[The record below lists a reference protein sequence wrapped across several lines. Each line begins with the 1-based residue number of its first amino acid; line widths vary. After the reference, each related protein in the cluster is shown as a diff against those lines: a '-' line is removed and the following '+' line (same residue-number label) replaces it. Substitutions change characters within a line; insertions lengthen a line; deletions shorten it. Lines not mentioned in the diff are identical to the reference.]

1 MFKLIIKHSV
11 IMFIGFLLLFLIAFF
26 QKDAGDII
34 FILLS
39 FLYTFCYLTCIFLVY
54 RKDLKKMFIV
64 SILLCLSLLI
74 IGIIFI
80 QINNAREKGEEVK
93 MIEEKL

>member
-1 MFKLIIKHSV
+1 MII
-11 IMFIGFLLLFLIAFF
+11 FIGFLLLFLIAFF

-39 FLYTFCYLTCIFLVY
+39 VLYTFCYLTCIILVY
-54 RKDLKKMFIV
+54 RKDLKKMFIA

-80 QINNAREKGEEVK
+80 QINNSREKGEEVK

>member
-1 MFKLIIKHSV
+1 
-11 IMFIGFLLLFLIAFF
+11 
-26 QKDAGDII
+26 
-34 FILLS
+34 
-39 FLYTFCYLTCIFLVY
+39 
-54 RKDLKKMFIV
+54 MFIV

-80 QINNAREKGEEVK
+80 QINNAGEKGEEVK

>member
-11 IMFIGFLLLFLIAFF
+11 VIFIGFLLLFLIAFF

-39 FLYTFCYLTCIFLVY
+39 VLYAFCYLICIILVY
-54 RKDLKKMFIV
+54 RKDLKKMFIA

-74 IGIIFI
+74 IGTIFI
-80 QINNAREKGEEVK
+80 HTNNTREKGEEVK

>member
-1 MFKLIIKHSV
+1 MFKLIFKHPV
-11 IMFIGFLLLFLIAFF
+11 IIFIGFLLLFLIAFF

-39 FLYTFCYLTCIFLVY
+39 VLYTFCYLTCIILVY
-54 RKDLKKMFIV
+54 RKDLKKMFIA
-64 SILLCLSLLI
+64 SFLLCLFLLI

-80 QINNAREKGEEVK
+80 QINNVREKGEEVK

>member
-1 MFKLIIKHSV
+1 VII
-11 IMFIGFLLLFLIAFF
+11 FIGFLLLFLIAFF

-39 FLYTFCYLTCIFLVY
+39 VLYTFCYLTCIILVY
-54 RKDLKKMFIV
+54 RKDLKKMFIA

-80 QINNAREKGEEVK
+80 QINNSREKGEEVK